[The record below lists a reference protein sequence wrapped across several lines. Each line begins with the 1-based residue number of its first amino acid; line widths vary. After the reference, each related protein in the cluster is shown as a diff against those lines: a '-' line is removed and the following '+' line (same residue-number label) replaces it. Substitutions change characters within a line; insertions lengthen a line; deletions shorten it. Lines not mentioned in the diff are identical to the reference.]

1 MKVEKRKILLVEDE
15 AVLREALQDWLVA
28 DGYDVEV
35 VESGEE
41 ALDKIKREEFGVIVL
56 DLRLPGIDGLRVFEE
71 AKDVK
76 PEIKGVIITAYPS
89 EETLTKAKDIGLL
102 DYLPK
107 PFNIEDLEKI
117 IGGAL
122 EEVDEKKLKEKH
134 VWLELGAV
142 SFRLCTRNYECGHCA
157 FAQDIQDR
165 FGTISVIGENE
176 VARLKRLPGSQR
188 LCRYTS
194 VHFVKKDKPA
204 LASE

>member
-1 MKVEKRKILLVEDE
+1 MKVKKRKILLVEDE

-28 DGYDVEV
+28 DGYEVEV
-35 VESGEE
+35 AESGEE
-41 ALDKIKREEFGVIVL
+41 AVERIMNEEFGVIVL

-71 AKDVK
+71 ARDVK

-89 EETLTKAKDIGLL
+89 KETLTKAKEIGLL
-102 DYLPK
+102 NYLPK

-117 IGGAL
+117 ISGAL
-122 EEVDEKKLKEKH
+122 EEVDERKLKEKH

-165 FGTISVIGENE
+165 FGTISVIGEDE
-176 VARLKRLPGSQR
+176 VAKFKQLPGSQR

-194 VHFVKKDKPA
+194 VHFVRKKRPD
-204 LASE
+204 LVSG

>member
-1 MKVEKRKILLVEDE
+1 MKVKKRKILLVEDE
-15 AVLREALQDWLVA
+15 VVLREALHDWLVA
-28 DGYDVEV
+28 DGYEVEV
-35 VESGEE
+35 AESGEE
-41 ALDKIKREEFGVIVL
+41 ALGRIKNEEFGVIVL

-71 AKDVK
+71 ARDVK

-89 EETLTKAKDIGLL
+89 KETLTKAKEIGLL

-122 EEVDEKKLKEKH
+122 EEVDESKLKEKH

-165 FGTISVIGENE
+165 FGTISVIGEDE
-176 VARLKRLPGSQR
+176 VAKFKQLPGSQR

-194 VHFVKKDKPA
+194 VHFVKKERPD
-204 LASE
+204 LVSS